1 MSRARTHSVVIAVC
15 VGCIVSVLLQKAT
28 TLSKIVT
35 IEAMS
40 MLCVITLKIVSFFE
54 NCFGG

>member
-1 MSRARTHSVVIAVC
+1 MQGVVIAVC
-15 VGCIVSVLLQKAT
+15 VGCVVSALLQKAT

-40 MLCVITLKIVSFFE
+40 MLCVITLKIVSFFK
-54 NCFGG
+54 NCFDG